1 MRYVIIGNGVAGAT
15 AALTLRKRDETGSV
29 TMIGGES
36 DYFFSRTAL
45 MYAYMDR
52 MTLRDLEPFERNVW
66 DKQAI
71 RRVRSWVRDID
82 AGRATVSLESGES
95 IPYDRLL
102 LATGARP

>member
-15 AALTLRKRDETGSV
+15 AAMTLRKRDEQASI
-29 TMIGGES
+29 TMISGES

-52 MTLRDLEPFERNVW
+52 MTLRELEPFERSVW

-71 RRVRSWVRDID
+71 RRVRGWVRDID
-82 AGRATVSLESGES
+82 AVRAEDLLRH
-95 IPYDRLL
+95 PRLL
-102 LATGARP
+102 PSVRCRGT